1 MYEEKVEIGVK
12 LSFRILDWE
21 EEKPYGL
28 LLMADPSKAIVDEYL
43 SRGVCFIAEYEGEM
57 VGEFVLLKTRPETVE
72 IVNIAVQEELQ
83 GQGVGKHMIKEAI
96 EAARRL
102 GGRTVEIG
110 TGNSSFHQL
119 KLYQR
124 CGFRIIGVDRDFFV
138 KHYEEEIIE
147 GGIRCVDMIRLAL
160 DLETVAEEN
169 KK

>member
-21 EEKPYGL
+21 EEKPYQL

-124 CGFRIIGVDRDFFV
+124 CGFRIVGVDRDFFV

-147 GGIRCVDMIRLAL
+147 DGIRCVDMIRLSL
-160 DLETVAEEN
+160 DLDTVAEEN

>member
-1 MYEEKVEIGVK
+1 VGIGMN
-12 LSFRILDWE
+12 LSFRILDWD
-21 EEKPYGL
+21 EEKPYEL
-28 LLMADPSKAIVDEYL
+28 LLMADPSKTIVDEYL

-57 VGEFVLLKTRPETVE
+57 VGEFVLLKTRPETAE

-83 GQGVGKHMIKEAI
+83 GQGVGKHMIKEAM

-102 GGRTVEIG
+102 GCRILEIG

-124 CGFRIIGVDRDFFV
+124 CGFRITGVERDFFV
-138 KHYEEEIIE
+138 RHYEEEIIE
-147 GGIRCVDMIRLAL
+147 DGIRCVDMIRLAI
-160 DLETVAEEN
+160 DLNAVTDEE

>member
-1 MYEEKVEIGVK
+1 MK

-21 EEKPYGL
+21 EEKPYEL
-28 LLMADPSKAIVDEYL
+28 LLMADPSKAMVDEYL

-83 GQGVGKHMIKEAI
+83 GQGVGRHMIREAI

-102 GGRTVEIG
+102 GCKTVEIG

-124 CGFRIIGVDRDFFV
+124 CGFRIVGVDRDFFV
-138 KHYEEEIIE
+138 RHYEEEIIE
-147 GGIRCVDMIRLAL
+147 GGIRCVDMIRLSL
-160 DLETVAEEN
+160 DLDTIPRQDE
-169 KK
+169 K

>member
-1 MYEEKVEIGVK
+1 MEIVVK

-21 EEKPYGL
+21 EEKPYEL

-147 GGIRCVDMIRLAL
+147 DGIRCVDMIRLAL